1 MQKNFDEFFIKE
13 AMRLANTDLG
23 RQLTEQFRSQDQNAF
38 QNVMQGVQTGDMEQ
52 AKRSLAA
59 LLNDP
64 KAKVLLQKLQ
74 EEYHGR
80 NGR

>member
-1 MQKNFDEFFIKE
+1 MQKNFDEFFIKG

-52 AKRSLAA
+52 VFMYFSGKPPS
-59 LLNDP
+59 P
-64 KAKVLLQKLQ
+64 EQ
-74 EEYHGR
+74 
-80 NGR
+80 

>member
-1 MQKNFDEFFIKE
+1 MQKNFDEFSVKE

-23 RQLTEQFRSQDQNAF
+23 QQLMEHFRSQNQNAF
-38 QNVMQGVQTGDMEQ
+38 QNVMQGAQSGDLEQ

-64 KAKVLLQKLQ
+64 KAKELLQKLQ